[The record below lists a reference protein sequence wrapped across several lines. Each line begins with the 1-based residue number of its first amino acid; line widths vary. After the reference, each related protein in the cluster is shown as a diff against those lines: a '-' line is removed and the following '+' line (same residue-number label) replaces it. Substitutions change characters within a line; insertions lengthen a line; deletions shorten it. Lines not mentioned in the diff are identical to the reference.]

1 MNKKE
6 CNCTVLVTIVGC
18 LDHDRDAVVENSS
31 KLSDE
36 VIDYVTNVSRWE
48 LEVREYDRINHP
60 SRTPRDVREI
70 VIIRINKSKGSID
83 FLTAEEAQQ
92 NKI

>member
-1 MNKKE
+1 M
-6 CNCTVLVTIVGC
+6 
-18 LDHDRDAVVENSS
+18 DAKYVIIKSVVENSA

-36 VIDYVTNVSRWE
+36 VVDYITIVKRWE
-48 LEVREYDRINHP
+48 LEVREYDKLHHP
-60 SRTPRDVREI
+60 SRAPRDVREI